1 MTTSGKRHLG
11 AVLGTEEFKNEYVTE
26 KIDGWVDELKELEK
40 IAKVE
45 PHIAYCAYVCGIQHR
60 YTYVLRTIPNIGQ
73 HLQKLD
79 EAIDQYLVKHIFHDH
94 LITPLERTWISLP
107 ARLGGLGIRIMAE
120 VAPIYYANSRLM
132 TKKLVDGIIN
142 QHDELT
148 EAPTEEENVR
158 PPKAVIAEEKKR
170 REEEKV
176 EFVTSQLDQRR
187 LRLYEAITEKG
198 ASSWLSSLPLK
209 EHDFHLEKQKF
220 WDTIRTRYG
229 IDLARLPTKCVCNAD
244 FTIEHALNCKLG
256 GFVSTRHNDVRDFTA
271 QLLSEVANDVTIE
284 PMLTPLSGETLKY
297 KTANTDTHARLDI
310 SARGVWIRGSKAFF
324 DVKVFNPLARSYSGQ
339 TLKAAHKSN
348 ENTKKRLYNERIINV
363 EHGTLTPLVFTCF
376 GGASVE
382 CAHFYNRMSDKLSE
396 KRNISTSQARAW
408 VRTKLSFCLLNATNL
423 CIRGSRSR
431 KQYVETERLSQ
442 TDIPRSLIEA
452 QMQV

>member
-1 MTTSGKRHLG
+1 M
-11 AVLGTEEFKNEYVTE
+11 
-26 KIDGWVDELKELEK
+26 
-40 IAKVE
+40 
-45 PHIAYCAYVCGIQHR
+45 C
-60 YTYVLRTIPNIGQ
+60 
-73 HLQKLD
+73 
-79 EAIDQYLVKHIFHDH
+79 DH
-94 LITPLERTWISLP
+94 
-107 ARLGGLGIRIMAE
+107 
-120 VAPIYYANSRLM
+120 
-132 TKKLVDGIIN
+132 
-142 QHDELT
+142 
-148 EAPTEEENVR
+148 
-158 PPKAVIAEEKKR
+158 PKQSSPRRRNAEKKR
-170 REEEKV
+170 RLNMLNP
-176 EFVTSQLDQRR
+176 SWLDARR

-198 ASSWLSSLPLK
+198 ASNWLNSLPLK
-209 EHDFHLEKQKF
+209 EHNFHLEKQKF

-229 IDLARLPTKCVCNAD
+229 IELARLPNKCVCNAD

-271 QLLSEVANDVTIE
+271 QLLSEVANDVALE
-284 PMLTPLSGETLKY
+284 PMLTPLSGETMRY
-297 KTANTDTHARLDI
+297 KTANTDIHARLDI
-310 SARGVWIRGSKAFF
+310 SARGVWVRGSKAFF

-382 CAHFYNRMSDKLSE
+382 CAHFYNRLSDKLSE

-431 KQYVETERLSQ
+431 KQYAETEHLSQ
-442 TDIPRSLIEA
+442 TDIPCSLFES